1 MSVAPDRCPNM
12 LEWLSATMEN
22 GRQIGNQ
29 QWAHRYAPPLTIHR
43 SLLAVVWLLANS
55 SLTRFKGD
63 EVGVICPS
71 ACEVQG
77 ARHAGHGRGG

>member
-43 SLLAVVWLLANS
+43 SLLAVV
-55 SLTRFKGD
+55 
-63 EVGVICPS
+63 
-71 ACEVQG
+71 
-77 ARHAGHGRGG
+77 